1 VVLIKV
7 IQSIV
12 HLGIIKVDIKSE
24 FDITTLVCVSELLAS
39 LIIAQIKLAQL
50 VSLIVEYVAKW
61 AKEHKKQEHDR
72 EATAPCWSYT
82 LMAHDIVKYALFICQ
97 IIYTLLEELQD

>member
-1 VVLIKV
+1 MADSDIIFTAQLLVRELLKRAVVLIKV

-50 VSLIVEYVAKW
+50 VSLIVKYVAK
-61 AKEHKKQEHDR
+61 
-72 EATAPCWSYT
+72 
-82 LMAHDIVKYALFICQ
+82 
-97 IIYTLLEELQD
+97 

>member
-1 VVLIKV
+1 LADSDIIFTAQLLVRELLKRAVVLIKV

-50 VSLIVEYVAKW
+50 VSLIVEYVAK
-61 AKEHKKQEHDR
+61 
-72 EATAPCWSYT
+72 
-82 LMAHDIVKYALFICQ
+82 
-97 IIYTLLEELQD
+97 

>member
-1 VVLIKV
+1 MADSDIIFTAQLLVRELLKRAVVLIKV

-50 VSLIVEYVAKW
+50 VGLIVEYVAK
-61 AKEHKKQEHDR
+61 
-72 EATAPCWSYT
+72 
-82 LMAHDIVKYALFICQ
+82 
-97 IIYTLLEELQD
+97 

>member
-1 VVLIKV
+1 MADSDIIFTAQLLVRELLKRAVVLIKV

-50 VSLIVEYVAKW
+50 VSLIVEYVAK
-61 AKEHKKQEHDR
+61 
-72 EATAPCWSYT
+72 
-82 LMAHDIVKYALFICQ
+82 
-97 IIYTLLEELQD
+97 